1 MRKLMFG
8 AAIMSLMFL
17 GACKNEGKKD
27 EAATVSTE
35 LAMGDM
41 ATFGVRGNCGM
52 CKATIEK
59 AATALEGVSK
69 ADWSVAKKQIAVT
82 YDASKTN
89 IEAIHQAIAAAGYDT
104 EKATGNLGKVPL
116 FHFIYPRIPLALL
129 YIVLSTLSFYF
140 IFSVG

>member
-1 MRKLMFG
+1 MFG

-104 EKATGNLGKVPL
+104 EKATGNLGAYENLPACCKYDHSMEMNQSGDGPAEE
-116 FHFIYPRIPLALL
+116 HIIK
-129 YIVLSTLSFYF
+129 I
-140 IFSVG
+140 